1 MKGTQLRL
9 ERVWTVGDRID
20 GGGFGQVYFATSDDG
35 EEAAVKLVPIA
46 PGADREL
53 LFRSLGDARNVIPII
68 DSGKHDGYWV
78 LVMPRAETS
87 LRKHLKDS
95 GGKLALPETVEV
107 LKDICDALT
116 DLADKVVHRDLK
128 PENVLLLNG
137 RWCLA
142 DFGISR
148 YAEATTAPDTRK
160 FALSPPYA
168 APERWR
174 SEHATPATD
183 VYAVG
188 VMAYEMVAGHWPFPG
203 PTPEEFREQHLHENA
218 PELKEAPAVLGALVD
233 ECLYKAPE
241 TRPGAANVR
250 VRLERVTQHP
260 QSAGLYRLQQANREQ
275 VRRQGEASRQQ
286 SEARTEAERRS
297 AMVDAAQRSFSRI
310 SSALRDAI
318 AESAPTA
325 TVRTSLGGG
334 WTITLAQAELTLL
347 GSSIHQQGEWGEW
360 EAPRFDVLSASGLRL
375 KIPHN
380 RYDYKGRSHSLWFGD
395 IQHLSDYG
403 WFETAFMN
411 SAFRPQPSERPFALH
426 PGEAAAKAVWQ
437 GMAEFQVAWPF
448 TPLIVG
454 ELDEFIDRWAG
465 WFADAAEGRLSFPT
479 SMPER
484 DPGGSWRRT

>member
-1 MKGTQLRL
+1 MNGTQLRL
-9 ERVWTVGDRID
+9 ERVWTLGDRID

-35 EEAAVKLVPIA
+35 EEAAVKLVPMV

-53 LFRSLGDARNVIPII
+53 LFSNLGDVRNVIPII
-68 DSGKHDGYWV
+68 DSGEHEGFWV
-78 LVMPRAETS
+78 LVMPRAEMS
-87 LRKHLKDS
+87 LRKHLNDS
-95 GGKLALPETVEV
+95 GGLLELPEVVEV
-107 LKDICDALT
+107 LKDICEALT
-116 DLADKVVHRDLK
+116 DLADTVVHRDLK
-128 PENVLLLNG
+128 PENVLRLSG

-174 SEHATPATD
+174 SERATSATD

-203 PTPEEFREQHLHENA
+203 PTPEQFREQHLHQNP
-218 PELKEAPAVLGALVD
+218 PELKETPTALGALVD
-233 ECLYKAPE
+233 ECLFKAPE

-250 VRLERVTQHP
+250 VRLERVTQQP
-260 QSAGLYRLQQANREQ
+260 QSAGVTRLQEANRRQ
-275 VRRQGEASRQQ
+275 VRRQGDAARQQ

-318 AESAPTA
+318 VDAAPA
-325 TVRTSLGGG
+325 VNVRTSPGDGWAINLG
-334 WTITLAQAELTLL
+334 QAELTLL
-347 GSSIHQQGEWGEW
+347 GSMPHPQGEWGGW
-360 EAPRFDVLSASGLRL
+360 AAPRFDVLCASGLQL
-375 KIPHN
+375 KIPRN
-380 RYDYKGRSHSLWFGD
+380 RYDYQGRSHSLWFGD
-395 IQHLSDYG
+395 IQRLNDYS
-403 WFETAFMN
+403 WFETAFMR
-411 SAFRPQPSERPFALH
+411 SAFSQQPSERPFALT
-426 PGEAAAKAVWQ
+426 PGDSAAKAVGQ

-454 ELDEFIDRWAG
+454 ELDEFIDRWTG
-465 WFADAAEGRLSFPT
+465 WFADAVEGQLSFPA

-484 DPGGSWRRT
+484 TPEGSWRST